1 MKKSQFSKL
10 DIGDIAKGMIVAG
23 IMGGLVSIYDI
34 LQSGV
39 LPTKEQLLKA
49 GLLALG
55 AAISYLLKNVFT
67 NSADQFAKKEPAF
80 FPTVAGPTQSPTQ
93 PTPTTSQPSTGTGG
107 DRPPVPPVNP

>member
-1 MKKSQFSKL
+1 MKQSGLGKINIRDL
-10 DIGDIAKGMIVAG
+10 IKGVIVAG
-23 IMGGLVSIYDI
+23 FMGGLASIYDI

-55 AAISYLLKNVFT
+55 AAIAYLLKNVFT
-67 NSADQFAKKEPAF
+67 NSADEFAKKEPAIL
-80 FPTVAGPTQSPTQ
+80 PTVAGPTQTPTQ
-93 PTPTTSQPSTGTGG
+93 PTPGTSQPSTGSG